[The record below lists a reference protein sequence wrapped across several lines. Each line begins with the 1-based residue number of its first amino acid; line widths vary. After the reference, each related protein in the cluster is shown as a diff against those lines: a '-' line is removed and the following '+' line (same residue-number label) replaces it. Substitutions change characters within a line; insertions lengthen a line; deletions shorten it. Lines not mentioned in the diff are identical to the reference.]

1 MGSCCPGDSTTR
13 QINRRMR
20 NDNQED
26 EEIIKL
32 LFLGAGGSGKSTLFK
47 QLKLLHANGLQKDER
62 ARYRNNIYRNIVVG
76 MKALLDGN
84 MSMILGEDHRGRGI
98 EITFAGDEVET
109 VENKSEMVA
118 CDEDLAEFIEGL
130 DEATHITKETV
141 QKFTGAWNDPGMQ
154 ETWKRRSALQ
164 VQDSLKYFLENI
176 DRIATDGYLPSV
188 EDVMHVR
195 IKTTGIVEEN
205 LTIQNRPFLIV
216 DVGGQRS
223 ERRKW
228 MNCFSGVTGLIFVA
242 SLTAYNQVLYEDE
255 EVNRLKES
263 LTLFH
268 KLLNDDDTFSKACV
282 VLFLNKSDLFSE
294 MIKTDPITKCL
305 PDYKGPL
312 TEEDQFGFIKM
323 LYEQQAGAHKIF
335 AHKTCAT
342 NTDQIKV
349 IFKAVNRTFINRA
362 LIKAGLLPPEE

>member
-1 MGSCCPGDSTTR
+1 
-13 QINRRMR
+13 MR

-47 QLKLLHANGLQKDER
+47 QLKLLHANGLQEDER

-84 MSMILGEDHRGRGI
+84 ISMILGGTED
-98 EITFAGDEVET
+98 DET

-118 CDEDLAEFIEGL
+118 CDEELAEFIEGL
-130 DEATHITKETV
+130 DEATRVTKETA
-141 QKFTGAWNDPGMQ
+141 QRLITAWNDRGMQ

-164 VQDSLKYFLENI
+164 IQDSLKYFLENI
-176 DRIATDGYLPSV
+176 NRIATDGYLPSV

-195 IKTTGIVEEN
+195 IKTTGIVEES

-255 EVNRLKES
+255 DANRLTES
-263 LTLFH
+263 LMLFH
-268 KLLNDDDTFSKACV
+268 KLLNDDDTFTKACV

-294 MIKTDPITKCL
+294 MIRTDPITKCL

-312 TEEDQFGFIKM
+312 TEEDQFNFIKM
-323 LYEQQAGAHKIF
+323 MYEQQAGTHKIF